1 MTPGFY
7 QYEFFW
13 EPLVM
18 SVQNTDNCSEV
29 LPCTCVCTIAMA
41 MMALAGFR
49 LGYAGGGAGAPESR
63 DQA

>member
-13 EPLVM
+13 EPLMM

-29 LPCTCVCTIAMA
+29 LPCTCVQTIAMA
-41 MMALAGFR
+41 MMARRWQGE
-49 LGYAGGGAGAPESR
+49 AGGGAARSR
-63 DQA
+63 KS